1 MVGDQFVIAFVISA
15 ENVCL
20 QMSAVI
26 CCQAKHATEDNTTW
40 GVDGD
45 AGTLVDMKEFGIW
58 EPYSVK
64 AQAYKTAIEVC
75 SYNAGRAVQ
84 PHNAAE
90 LNLFQNTYFY

>member
-1 MVGDQFVIAFVISA
+1 
-15 ENVCL
+15 
-20 QMSAVI
+20 MSAVI

-75 SYNAGRAVQ
+75 S
-84 PHNAAE
+84 
-90 LNLFQNTYFY
+90 